1 LAISVPTG
9 VQTND
14 LLIAAIAVRGGSGLV
29 ITPPAGWTLI
39 RRDNSTSSVAQ
50 AIYRHLVPPAPAEPS
65 SYSWGFSNANDAA
78 GGILAY
84 VGASTVAP
92 VDASNGQGNASS
104 TTITAPSATIP
115 ANHGAD
121 LLIGLFSI
129 ANSSATTVP
138 PGMVQRWSFHAIGG
152 GIGAAAS
159 DQQLGGAGA
168 TGSQTATAVTAAANA
183 GALLALTP
191 Q

>member
-1 LAISVPTG
+1 MQP
-9 VQTND
+9 ND

-50 AIYRHLVPPAPAEPS
+50 AIYQHLVPAAPAEPS
-65 SYSWGFSNANDAA
+65 SYTWGFSNSNDAA

-84 VGASTVAP
+84 VGASTAAP
-92 VDASNGQGNASS
+92 VDASSGQGNASS

-129 ANSSATTVP
+129 ANSSATKVP

-152 GIGAAAS
+152 GIGVAAS